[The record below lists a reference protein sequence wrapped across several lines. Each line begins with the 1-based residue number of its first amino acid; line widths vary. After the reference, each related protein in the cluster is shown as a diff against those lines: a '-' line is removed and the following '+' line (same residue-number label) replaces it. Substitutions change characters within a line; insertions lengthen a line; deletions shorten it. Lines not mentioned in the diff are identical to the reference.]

1 MRRFVASGV
10 TPGVIVL
17 MLVALLTRII
27 ILDARPMDH
36 DEGVVA
42 YLTYQLFKN
51 GYYRYDP
58 AFHGPFIYFATAA
71 LFKLFGDS
79 EIVTRLL
86 VVFFSLIGIFT
97 ALKMERWMGKGAWIF
112 ALVLIFSPSILY
124 YSRYFRNDIIVL
136 SSFLVV
142 IYAYLRWVESE
153 KERYVYLATLFFA
166 IIMSSK
172 ENGYIYLATFLS
184 FAFLYGIF
192 SERGAYLKKKLL
204 EWNLKKARICVISA
218 IIFASIFVPLYS
230 AGFADMDGVYRAT
243 IGGVEHWLSMH
254 EQKDHW
260 KPIYYYSKILLRY
273 EFFTLAIAFAAIPQ
287 FWKRV
292 RAASRFEYLAAY
304 WSVTALI
311 AYHILSHK
319 VPWLLVHM
327 VAPLA
332 MFGSIYAGKL
342 FDVWENRG
350 FRLSLL
356 IVFAAMLA
364 VSIQINYI
372 NYNDAREDL
381 IYIQVQPSAVEL
393 AERLKADVEAGKK
406 VLVYEESN
414 DYWPL
419 PWYLRN
425 VSVAFSSKYYSGYDV
440 VVTSERLAEKVKEKG
455 YSADGVYEIR
465 PGYFMVYLARAT

>member
-1 MRRFVASGV
+1 MGNFTRSSIGIAA
-10 TPGVIVL
+10 L
-17 MLVALLTRII
+17 MLLAFLVRVI

-42 YLTYQLFKN
+42 YLAYLLFKN

-97 ALKMERWMGKGAWIF
+97 AIKMERWMGKGAWIF
-112 ALVLIFSPSILY
+112 ALVLTFSPSILY
-124 YSRYFRNDIIVL
+124 YSRYYRNDMIVL
-136 SSFLVV
+136 PAFLVV
-142 IYAYLRWVESE
+142 IYAYLRWCESGR
-153 KERYVYLATLFFA
+153 ERYVYLATLFFA
-166 IIMSSK
+166 IIMTSK

-184 FAFLYGIF
+184 FAFLYGLF
-192 SERGAYLKKKLL
+192 SEGASYLKRKLL
-204 EWNLKKARICVISA
+204 EWDVKKVRICVISA

-243 IGGVEHWLSMH
+243 IGGIEHWVSMH
-254 EQKDHW
+254 ERKDHW

-287 FWKRV
+287 FWKRIKM
-292 RAASRFEYLAAY
+292 ASRLEYFAAY

-332 MFGSIYAGKL
+332 MFGSVYAGKL

-356 IVFAAMLA
+356 IVFIAMLA
-364 VSIQINYI
+364 VSIHINYI

-393 AERLKADVEAGKK
+393 ADRLKADVDAGKK

-419 PWYLRN
+419 PWYLRKS
-425 VSVAFSSKYYSGYDV
+425 SVAFSSRYYSGFDV
-440 VVTSERLAEKVKEKG
+440 VVTSERLSEKVERRG
-455 YSADGVYEIR
+455 YKPDGVYEIR

>member
-1 MRRFVASGV
+1 MRRFVAPSV
-10 TPGVIVL
+10 VAL
-17 MLVALLTRII
+17 MLLALLTRVV

-79 EIVTRLL
+79 EIITRLL
-86 VVFFSLIGIFT
+86 VVAFSLIGIYV
-97 ALKMERWMGKGAWIF
+97 AIKMERWMGKGAWIF
-112 ALVLIFSPSILY
+112 ALILIFSPSILY
-124 YSRYFRNDIIVL
+124 YSRYFRNDMIVL
-136 SSFLVV
+136 PSFLVA
-142 IYAYLRWVESE
+142 IYTYLRWVESE
-153 KERYVYLATLFFA
+153 RERYVYLATLFFA

-184 FAFLYGIF
+184 FTFLYGIF
-192 SERGAYLKKKLL
+192 SEGFTTYLRRKLL
-204 EWNLKKARICVISA
+204 EWDLKKIRICIASA
-218 IIFASIFVPLYS
+218 IIFTSIFVPLYS

-243 IGGVEHWLSMH
+243 IGGVEHWFSMH
-254 EQKDHW
+254 SQKDHW
-260 KPIYYYSKILLRY
+260 KPIYYYAKLLLRY
-273 EFFTLAIAFAAIPQ
+273 EFFTLAIALAAIPQ
-287 FWKRV
+287 FWKRI
-292 RAASRFEYLAAY
+292 RSASRLEYLAAY

-319 VPWLLVHM
+319 VPWLLVHL

-342 FDVWENRG
+342 FDTWENRG

-356 IVFAAMLA
+356 IVFIAMLA
-364 VSIQINYI
+364 VSLHINYI

-393 AERLKADVEAGKK
+393 AERLRMDVQAGKR
-406 VLVYEESN
+406 VLVYEEGN

-425 VSVAFSSKYYSGYDV
+425 ISMAFSSKYYSGYDV
-440 VVTSERLAEKVKEKG
+440 VVTSERLAEKVEEKG
-455 YSADGVYEIR
+455 YKMDGVYEIR
-465 PGYFMVYLARAT
+465 PGYFMVYLTKTT